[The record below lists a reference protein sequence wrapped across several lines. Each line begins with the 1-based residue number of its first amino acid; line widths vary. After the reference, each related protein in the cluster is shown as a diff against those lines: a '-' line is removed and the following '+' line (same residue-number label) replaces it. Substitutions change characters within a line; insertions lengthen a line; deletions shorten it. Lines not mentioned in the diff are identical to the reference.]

1 MNYNFDEVIDRKNT
15 NSVKHD
21 FHGINGIPDD
31 AIPLWVADMDFRTP
45 APVIEALV
53 KSGEHGIFGY
63 SETREDYFQ
72 VLQQWFVD
80 NYDWDIHPS
89 WLVKTPGVVFAIAM
103 AVRALTEKEDAVM
116 IQRPVYYP
124 FSNVIIDNGRTL
136 VNNPLI
142 YNSGTYSID
151 FEDFEAKIIENGV
164 KLFIL
169 CNPHNPVGRVWTRE
183 ELVRLGDICLRHG
196 VTVISDEI
204 HADFIYSGYRHEVFA
219 NIKPEFADIT
229 ITCTAPSKTFNL
241 AGLQVSNIIISNR
254 ELKKAIKNEINKTG
268 HGQINTMG
276 IVACKAAYQYGH
288 EWLQQLKAYLA
299 GNLSFVRNFLA
310 ERLHK
315 IKLVEPQGTYLVWL
329 DFRELELTEAE
340 LEKLIVRDAKLW
352 LDGGTMFGEE
362 GKGFQRIN
370 IACPRV
376 ILEKAFLQLEAAVNR
391 L

>member
-1 MNYNFDEVIDRKNT
+1 
-15 NSVKHD
+15 
-21 FHGINGIPDD
+21 
-31 AIPLWVADMDFRTP
+31 
-45 APVIEALV
+45 
-53 KSGEHGIFGY
+53 
-63 SETREDYFQ
+63 
-72 VLQQWFVD
+72 
-80 NYDWDIHPS
+80 
-89 WLVKTPGVVFAIAM
+89 
-103 AVRALTEKEDAVM
+103 M

>member
-21 FHGINGIPDD
+21 FHGRNRMPDD

-63 SETREDYFQ
+63 SETREDYFL
-72 VLQQWFVD
+72 VLKKWFSD
-80 NYDWDIHPS
+80 NYDWEIQPS
-89 WLVKTPGVVFAIAM
+89 WIVKTPGVVFAIAM
-103 AVRALTEKEDAVM
+103 AVRALTVKGEAVM

-124 FSNVIIDNGRTL
+124 FSNVILDNGRTL

-142 YNSGTYSID
+142 YNEGTYSID
-151 FEDFEAKIIENGV
+151 FEDFETKIIESSV
-164 KLFIL
+164 KVFIL

-183 ELVRLGDICLRHG
+183 ELTRLGDICKKHG
-196 VTVISDEI
+196 VTVVSDEI
-204 HADFIYSGYRHEVFA
+204 HADFIYNGFRHEVFA

-241 AGLQVSNIIISNR
+241 AGLQASNIIISNR
-254 ELKKAIKNEINKTG
+254 ELKEAIKIEINKTG

-276 IVACKAAYQYGH
+276 IVACKAAYEYGH
-288 EWLQQLKAYLA
+288 EWLQQLKVYLA
-299 GNLSFVRNFLA
+299 GNLSFVRKFLTK
-310 ERLHK
+310 RLPRV
-315 IKLVEPQGTYLVWL
+315 KLVEPQGTYLVWL
-329 DFRELELTEAE
+329 DFNELGLTEEA
-340 LEKLIVRDAKLW
+340 LEELIVRDAKLW

-370 IACPRV
+370 IACPRG